1 MTTLLSLVGQPW
13 VQTLGWTLIHF
24 LWQGAALGLAAWL
37 GLVLLRG
44 ASAKARYGLACAFLL
59 LMVAAPTVT
68 ALLLQ
73 RQAPAAAL
81 AQLSVAVEAAIPSS
95 APVPLAQRVK
105 AALDPA
111 LPWLLA
117 GWAVGVL
124 LLSTRFLGS
133 WVRVQRLRRR
143 SASPVPS
150 EWHLVLSRLCR
161 ELKLSRT
168 VRLLQSA
175 AVEVPTALGWLRPV
189 ILLPACALA
198 GLSPI
203 QLEAILAH
211 ELAHIRRGDFL
222 VNLLQSLVEVL
233 LFYHPAVWWLSARI
247 RAERELCCDD
257 VAADLV
263 GDPLLLARALTDLE
277 ALREPPA
284 PTPTHLAL
292 AANGGSLM
300 QRVRHLL
307 YPALPI
313 TTGARA
319 TALAVLAASL
329 LGAAG
334 VALQDKAPEGAPKAD
349 RTTRIKTVDDQRQ
362 LDVRMKGEVKLNGEA
377 PEPVTVAG
385 DGSFRVEEKKD
396 GKTRSYAATKD
407 KATYTV
413 DGKEVALD
421 KEGREWLRGIAT
433 EAQKAQ
439 AGRSQARRMKVQVE
453 LDHAEGEKAR
463 AIAEGHRERVI
474 EIQTRHMKDLEQHQN
489 EMERHRQDMEMHA
502 KELAEHAKTM
512 SPEERARV
520 QAEMDRAR
528 AELDKAK
535 EEMKKEIRVEV
546 RRRKG
551 EGGDHEPRIE
561 MFTEDAGPGT
571 VVIRKKVDGK
581 DVIETRRKVVRK
593 GGDGE
598 TIVIAGPDGEEIE
611 KHLKVIRKGGP
622 KEGQAWTFIGPEG
635 EDLIEK
641 DIHIPPIH
649 IPEFHFKTRAMKGE
663 LDAQAEIQALQSA
676 MKSLQTRLD
685 QLQRQVGA
693 TPRAPKAPRTPRP
706 SATPRSALPP
716 VPPPPPPPAPDA
728 PPTPPPAPPAPPAP
742 APPAPPAPPSR

>member
-1 MTTLLSLVGQPW
+1 MTTLLSLVSQPW
-13 VQTLGWTLIHF
+13 AQTLGWTLLHF

-44 ASAKARYGLACAFLL
+44 SSAKARYGLACAFLL
-59 LMVAAPTVT
+59 LMVAAPTAT

-73 RQAPAAAL
+73 RQVPTPL
-81 AQLSVAVEAAIPSS
+81 LDQLNLAVEAARPVT
-95 APVPLAQRVK
+95 APAAVPLAQRVK
-105 AALDPA
+105 ATLDPA

-117 GWAVGVL
+117 GWAAGVL
-124 LLSTRFLGS
+124 LLSIRFLGS

-143 SASPVPS
+143 SASPVAA

-198 GLSPI
+198 GLSPL

-233 LFYHPAVWWLSARI
+233 LFYHPAIWWLSARI

-257 VAADLV
+257 VAASLC
-263 GDPLLLARALTDLE
+263 GDPLILARALTDLE
-277 ALREPPA
+277 ALREPLT

-334 VALQDKAPEGAPKAD
+334 VALQDKAPEGATKAD
-349 RTTRIKTVDDQRQ
+349 KTTRIKTVDDKRQ
-362 LDVRMKGEVKLNGEA
+362 LDVRMKGDVKLNGEA

-385 DGSFRVEEKKD
+385 DGSFRAEEKKD
-396 GKTRSYAATKD
+396 GRTRSYATTKD

-421 KEGREWLRGIAT
+421 KEGRDWLRSIAT

-439 AGRSQARRMKVQVE
+439 AGRSHAQRMKVQVE
-453 LDHAEGEKAR
+453 LDRAEGEQERAR
-463 AIAEGHRERVI
+463 AEGRREHVV
-474 EIQTRHMKDLEQHQN
+474 EIGTRHSLDMEKHHKDMAKHQKD
-489 EMERHRQDMEMHA
+489 MERHQLDLEVHA
-502 KELAEHAKTM
+502 KELAEHAKTL

-528 AELDKAK
+528 AELAKAA

-546 RRRKG
+546 RRHKG
-551 EGGDHEPRIE
+551 EGGDHEPRMEVI
-561 MFTEDAGPGT
+561 TEEAGPGT

-581 DVIETRRKVVRK
+581 DVVETRRKVIRK

-598 TIVIAGPDGEEIE
+598 TIVIAGPDGEQIE

-622 KEGQAWTFIGPEG
+622 KEGQTWTFVGPEG

-649 IPEFHFKTRAMKGE
+649 IPEFHFKTRGAKGE
-663 LDAQAEIQALQSA
+663 LDTQAEIQALQSA

-685 QLQRQVGA
+685 QLQKQVSA
-693 TPRAPKAPRTPRP
+693 TPKAPKTPRTP
-706 SATPRSALPP
+706 ATPRSAHPAVPP
-716 VPPPPPPPAPDA
+716 PPPPPPPPAPD
-728 PPTPPPAPPAPPAP
+728 
-742 APPAPPAPPSR
+742 